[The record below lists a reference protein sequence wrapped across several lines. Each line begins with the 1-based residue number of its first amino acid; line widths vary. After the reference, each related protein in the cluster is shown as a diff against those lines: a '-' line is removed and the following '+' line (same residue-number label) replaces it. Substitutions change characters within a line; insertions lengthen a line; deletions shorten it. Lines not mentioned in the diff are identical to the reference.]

1 LQLEASA
8 YPDLEY
14 CKTDLIPSK
23 GVLFLKFSK
32 ASSALFCLEVIN
44 ERSTVRPKIGSV
56 KKNLSPLRT
65 AHEKPRKLTVR
76 MCDIKMQNDEI
87 PSAEAATITV
97 TVGHS
102 ISFLTA
108 ASAEGFI
115 RLGKVSSL

>member
-1 LQLEASA
+1 
-8 YPDLEY
+8 
-14 CKTDLIPSK
+14 
-23 GVLFLKFSK
+23 
-32 ASSALFCLEVIN
+32 
-44 ERSTVRPKIGSV
+44 
-56 KKNLSPLRT
+56 
-65 AHEKPRKLTVR
+65 
-76 MCDIKMQNDEI
+76 MQNDEI